1 MFVHPTIT
9 RAAALEL
16 MRAGCNDCEIGRR
29 LGVPRTTV
37 RDWRHPRYERASL
50 PDDCERCWRPMTT
63 VKFTA
68 EDYAELLGLYL
79 GDGHISVIRHTT
91 RLRLSLDAAHPGIV
105 ADADALL
112 RRCFPA
118 NRVGRVLADG
128 GSTVVLGVYHQHLS
142 CLFPQHGPGKKH
154 ERAIVL
160 EPWQWTIV
168 ATAPWQFL
176 RGCIRS
182 DGCVFV
188 NRTGPYEYVSYDF
201 SNLSTEILEAFVAV
215 CQLVGLKPRRY
226 ATHVRL
232 NRREDVER
240 LVERVGLKT

>member
-1 MFVHPTIT
+1 VHPTVT

-37 RDWRHPRYERASL
+37 RDWRHPRYEHASL
-50 PDDCERCWRPMTT
+50 PRDCKRCWLPMTT
-63 VKFTA
+63 VKFTTK
-68 EDYAELLGLYL
+68 DYAELLGLYL

-91 RLRLSLDAAHPGIV
+91 RLRLSLDAAYPGIV

-118 NRVGRVLADG
+118 NRVGRVVADG
-128 GSTVVLGVYHQHLS
+128 GSTVVLGVYHGHLP

-154 ERAIVL
+154 ERPIVL
-160 EPWQWTIV
+160 EPWQEMIV
-168 ATAPWQFL
+168 EAAPWAFL

-188 NRTGPYEYVSYDF
+188 NRTGPYEYLSYDF
-201 SNLSTEILEAFVAV
+201 CNVSRDIRELFADTCE
-215 CQLVGLKPRRY
+215 LVGLRPRPTAR
-226 ATHVRL
+226 HVRL
-232 NRREDVER
+232 NRREDVRRLIER
-240 LVERVGLKT
+240 IGLKS